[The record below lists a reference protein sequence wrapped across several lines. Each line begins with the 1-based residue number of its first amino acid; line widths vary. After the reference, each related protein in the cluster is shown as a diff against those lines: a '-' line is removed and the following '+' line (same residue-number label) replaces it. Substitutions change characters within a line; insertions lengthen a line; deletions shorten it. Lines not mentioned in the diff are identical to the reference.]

1 MIQRTVFWPWG
12 ACSFGCSWLRVSHLV
27 PGSIDLMQKERAH
40 GFLRGPGMKLVSRL
54 VPPFYTDNKNQLAFS
69 AASKYLAVKSKG
81 FL

>member
-1 MIQRTVFWPWG
+1 M
-12 ACSFGCSWLRVSHLV
+12 